1 MEFNSLTVVD
11 SASLDMQP
19 TNQTVIE
26 GAMAT
31 FHCNATGNPTPKIR
45 WIKDGK
51 TVGEEDTL
59 SFVTKRN
66 DSGRYWCLADNGLN
80 ATVKAIAYLN
90 VQCEYIFTNETFY
103 THRQLQSSIHILT
116 GSITVDYDLI
126 KQYVNSFI

>member
-1 MEFNSLTVVD
+1 
-11 SASLDMQP
+11 
-19 TNQTVIE
+19 
-26 GAMAT
+26 MAT

-66 DSGRYWCLADNGLN
+66 DSGRYWCLADNGFN

-90 VQCEYIFTNETFY
+90 VQCEYIFAYVTICFR
-103 THRQLQSSIHILT
+103 RQV
-116 GSITVDYDLI
+116 GNDALI
-126 KQYVNSFI
+126 GNDASDRDKRREKFSDPAELCCFPIKIISFSVKIIKS

>member
-19 TNQTVIE
+19 TNQTVIK

-90 VQCEYIFTNETFY
+90 VQCEYIFTYETFLY
-103 THRQLQSSIHILT
+103 S
-116 GSITVDYDLI
+116 
-126 KQYVNSFI
+126 